1 MPSDPEAAG
10 YGVPPDDRVL
20 KLVPREPGA
29 PLLPGEVEG

>member
-1 MPSDPEAAG
+1 LPFDREADG